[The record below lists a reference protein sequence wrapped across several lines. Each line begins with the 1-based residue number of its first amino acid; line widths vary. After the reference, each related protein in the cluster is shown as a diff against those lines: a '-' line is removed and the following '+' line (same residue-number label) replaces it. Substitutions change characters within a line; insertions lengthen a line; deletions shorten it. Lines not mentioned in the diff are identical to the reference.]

1 MVTPSTAYAHRLEDS
16 GDDDV
21 YRGEIRD
28 AKSEYGQ
35 AIDAYVE
42 LGDAEGG
49 IRTCRK
55 LIRLAPDVVR
65 TRYTLLCLLSA
76 QRRTEE
82 AKTTLADYLRAVKE
96 TGTGTYAVPRLVLLG
111 AVVEDASLRESIGAA
126 LQALGAEEDGA
137 NLVTHAKAAAAG
149 LWPGPDPRV
158 RREQIFR
165 LARL

>member
-1 MVTPSTAYAHRLEDS
+1 MVTPNAAFAHRMEDS

-28 AKSEYGQ
+28 AKVEYGR

-49 IRTCRK
+49 IRSCRK

-65 TRYTLLCLLSA
+65 TRYTLLCLLAA
-76 QRRTEE
+76 QKRTDE
-82 AKTTLADYLRAVKE
+82 AKAAIADYLRAVKE
-96 TGTGTYAVPRLVLLG
+96 TGTGTFAVPRLVLLG
-111 AVVEDASLRESIGAA
+111 AVVEDPSLRERIGDA
-126 LQALGAEEDGA
+126 LQTLGAETDGA
-137 NLVTHAKAAAAG
+137 NLVAHAKAAAAG

>member
-1 MVTPSTAYAHRLEDS
+1 MVSPSAAHRLEDS

-21 YRGEIRD
+21 YKGEIRD
-28 AKSEYGQ
+28 AREEYGR

-55 LIRLAPDVVR
+55 LIRLVPDVVR
-65 TRYTLLCLLSA
+65 TRYTLLCLLAA
-76 QRRTEE
+76 QRRSEE
-82 AKTTLADYLRAVKE
+82 ARRTLDEYLRYVSE
-96 TGTGTYAVPRLVLLG
+96 SGTGSYAVPRLVLLG
-111 AVVEDASLRESIGAA
+111 AVVEDPQLREAIGAA
-126 LQALGAEEDGA
+126 LLKLGAESDGA
-137 NLVTHAKAAAAG
+137 NLMAHAKAAAAG

>member
-1 MVTPSTAYAHRLEDS
+1 MGSSNAAHRLEDS

-21 YRGEIRD
+21 YRGEVHG
-28 AKSEYGQ
+28 AKEEYGR
-35 AIDAYVE
+35 AIDAYLE
-42 LGDAEGG
+42 MGDAEGG

-76 QRRTEE
+76 QRRAAE
-82 AKTTLADYLRAVKE
+82 AERTLHEYLDAVRQ
-96 TGTGTYAVPRLVLLG
+96 TGTSSYAVPRLVLLG
-111 AVVEDASLRESIGAA
+111 AVVDDPQLRESIGAA
-126 LQALGAEEDGA
+126 LLQLGAETDGS
-137 NLVTHAKAAAAG
+137 NLIAHAKAAAAG